1 MSGECLIILLRD
13 LFSNLEDSG
22 DLGNLELEV
31 RFGTLKGQVAISK
44 EQHDSVIRKAL
55 SGGFS
60 ISEPSK
66 YLRVSRETGARLEIN
81 GDAGITSYCR
91 NDDPA
96 AVIATKQAQLVEKT
110 RIGKSYDVG
119 QYGFRVALS
128 REQIIHEK
136 AALDNWDQAKKF
148 FRLIERVSLTK
159 SDLPFRIDV
168 SVTKQSN
175 AQTRGFA
182 EARLHNSIPRYEIE
196 VEIMTEQIGVGTE
209 FASPEDLNLPLKRTI
224 GMVLSGLQGSNFP
237 LTIDK
242 QNQIKAEYC
251 KLIRPIEKKCVFV
264 GPSSIS
270 LQMDNIARVNEN
282 SRIPNIREGYTVTDK
297 ADGTRKLMFID
308 SSGYINLIDTNL
320 RVQFTGARTENKECF
335 DSLIDGEHIENGRNG
350 SFINLY
356 AAFDIYFVKGKPVC
370 DLPFVNGKDGR
381 LAILGSHVGAIR
393 PLAVAG
399 GSAIRCETKVFHQVG
414 ETDLFAASNFV
425 LDRGASLE
433 YDTDGLIFTPS
444 SLAVGAAE
452 PGDKPVLTRTWARS
466 FKWKPPRFNTID
478 FMVSV
483 VKNASNMDIVKNKF
497 QRGTNTAAA
506 QAGMSYKT
514 LVLKV
519 GFDDAKHGYLDPCG
533 QMRQG
538 DRERT
543 RGNGRYRPVQFFP
556 TNPSDSKAG
565 MTNVGVS
572 LSPAGVGPMLCE
584 EGGVIEDNTIVEFRY
599 DFRAEEGWRWKPLRV
614 RYDKT
619 AKLRT
624 GKPSYGNAYHVA
636 NSNWHS
642 IHNPVTETMLRTGEG
657 IGEELATDNIYYTA
671 LSTKSYT
678 KALRDFHNL
687 WVKKRLIV
695 GASRR
700 NGTLIDMAC
709 GRGGDLPKW
718 IAAGL
723 RFVYGIDLVDDNI
736 SNRLDGACARYL
748 NYSKRTKRMPKAIF
762 SVGDATLN
770 IRDGTGISAGI
781 DQAANM
787 AVFGMRT
794 DGKLPEGIRS
804 AFGIGKSGF
813 DVCSL
818 QFAIHYMFRN
828 IRTFNNCLRN
838 VAEVT
843 KVGGYFIGTCYDG
856 SKVFNALQ
864 SKPQGG
870 SVSKSI
876 NDQVIWALTKLYDA
890 ENFRPDNDSLGLAID
905 VYQETIG
912 KTFREYLVNLPFLEE
927 QLEAYGFS
935 RLLPSELKE
944 VNLPTSV
951 GSFRLLYDE
960 MMSVPKSQKYGQAR
974 ELSGAQMDISFLN
987 SYFIFKK
994 TREVDA
1000 ELIAKTKMGIM
1011 TDASEKDE
1019 RCVVE
1024 NAIHAA
1030 NETAAR
1036 NRYRFARTGRKIT
1049 LGKTTSSKE

>member
-13 LFSNLEDSG
+13 LFSNLKVSG

-31 RFGTLKGQVAISK
+31 RFGTLKGQTPISK

-66 YLRVSRETGARLEIN
+66 YLRVSRETGARLEIS

-96 AVIATKQAQLVEKT
+96 AVIATKQAQLVEKQ
-110 RIGKSYDVG
+110 RIGQSYDVS

-128 REQIIHEK
+128 REEIIHDK
-136 AALDNWDQAKKF
+136 AALDDWDQSKKF

-159 SDLPFRIDV
+159 GDLPFRIDV
-168 SVTKQSN
+168 SVTKQSE
-175 AQTRGFA
+175 AETRTFA
-182 EARLHNSIPRYEIE
+182 EARLYTSIPRYEIE
-196 VEIMTEQIGVGTE
+196 IEIITERVGVGTD
-209 FASPEDLNLPLKRTI
+209 FASPEDINLPLKSTI
-224 GMVLSGLQGSNFP
+224 GMVLAGLQGSNFP
-237 LTIDK
+237 LTLDK

-251 KLIRPIEKKCVFV
+251 KLIRPIETKCVFV

-270 LQMDNIARVNEN
+270 LQIDNIARVNEN

-308 SSGYINLIDTNL
+308 SSGHINLIDTNL
-320 RVQFTGARTENKECF
+320 RVQFTGAVTENKDCF
-335 DSLIDGEHIENGRNG
+335 NSLIDGEHIENGRNG
-350 SFINLY
+350 SFINLF
-356 AAFDIYFVKGKPVC
+356 AAFDIYFAKGKVVC
-370 DLPFVNGKDGR
+370 NLPFVNGKEGR

-393 PLAVAG
+393 PRAVAG
-399 GSAIRCETKVFHQVG
+399 GSTIRCETKVFHQVG
-414 ETDLFAASNFV
+414 ETNLFAASDFV

-444 SLAVGAAE
+444 NLPVGAAE
-452 PGDKPVLTRTWARS
+452 PGDKPVLTRTWVRS
-466 FKWKPPRFNTID
+466 FKWKPPKFNTVD

-483 VKNASNMDIVKNKF
+483 VKNASNIDVVKNKF
-497 QRGTNTAAA
+497 QRGTNTASAL
-506 QAGMSYKT
+506 AGTSYKT

-533 QMRQG
+533 QMREG
-538 DRERT
+538 SRER
-543 RGNGRYRPVQFFP
+543 RSGKGRYRPVQFFP

-565 MTNVGVS
+565 MTNVEVNM
-572 LSPAGVGPMLCE
+572 SPAGVGPMLCE

-599 DFRAEEGWRWKPLRV
+599 DFAAEEGWRWKPLRV

-642 IHNPVTETMLRTGEG
+642 IHNPVTENMIRTGEG

-678 KALRDFHNL
+678 KSLRDFHNL

-695 GASRR
+695 GASRS
-700 NGTLIDMAC
+700 NGTLIDLAC

-794 DGKLPEGIRS
+794 EGKLPQGIRS

-818 QFAIHYMFRN
+818 QFAIHYMFKN
-828 IRTFNNCLRN
+828 SRTFNNCLRN
-838 VAEVT
+838 IAEVT

-856 SKVFNALQ
+856 AKVFNALR

-876 NDQVIWALTKLYDA
+876 NEQVIWALTKLYA
-890 ENFRPDNDSLGLAID
+890 TEAFRPDIESLGLAID

-912 KTFREYLVNLPFLEE
+912 KTFREYLVNLTFLEE
-927 QLEAYGFS
+927 QLEAYGFTTLS
-935 RLLPSELKE
+935 PGELKE

-960 MMSVPKSQKYGQAR
+960 MMGVPKSQKYGQAR

-1011 TDASEKDE
+1011 TDANEKEE
-1019 RCVVE
+1019 RCAVE
-1024 NAIHAA
+1024 NAIHEA

-1049 LGKTTSSKE
+1049 LGKN